1 MATENVLKQ
10 AVKQLQLNT
19 QQLQNKLKLMGGSKT
34 KEGKEISKQI
44 TRNNSMILDYQY
56 RINHKLK

>member
-19 QQLQNKLKLMGGSKT
+19 QQLQNKLKLMGGNKT
-34 KEGKEISKQI
+34 KKGKEITKQI
-44 TRNNSMILDYQY
+44 IRNNSMILDYQY
-56 RINHKLK
+56 RINNKLG

>member
-19 QQLQNKLKLMGGSKT
+19 QQLQNKLKLMGGNKT
-34 KEGKEISKQI
+34 KKGKEITKQI
-44 TRNNSMILDYQY
+44 IRNNSMILDYQY
-56 RINHKLK
+56 RINNKLK